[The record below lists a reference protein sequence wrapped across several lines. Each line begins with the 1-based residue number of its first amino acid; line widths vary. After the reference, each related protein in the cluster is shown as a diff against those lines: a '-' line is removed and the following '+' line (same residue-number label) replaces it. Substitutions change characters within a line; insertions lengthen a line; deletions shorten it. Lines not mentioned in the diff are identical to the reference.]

1 MIAETPPPLESKFA
15 KVNGINLHYV
25 SAGHGR
31 PIIFVHGFPEF
42 WRAWEDQLL
51 AFSND
56 RRAIA
61 LDMRGYNLSDKPQ
74 GVDAYAIPQL
84 VEDLRQFIGSLGLG
98 PVALVAH
105 DWGGVCAWAF
115 AARHPEYL
123 EKLVIINSPH
133 PATLAR
139 ELRANP
145 AQREAMSYTLL
156 FRSERSEALLSERD
170 FARLARMFESWEIGG
185 RPLESAIVVAY
196 KKAWSEPGALRSALN
211 YYRATD
217 LHPPAPGQPGVAGMN
232 FDSRQT
238 IVRVPT
244 QVIWGEKDA
253 ALLTGLLDGL
263 EEYVPKLRIDRIA
276 DGTHWV
282 VHEFPDRVNR
292 LIRDFLSNRD

>member
-1 MIAETPPPLESKFA
+1 MIAETSPPLESKFI
-15 KVNGINLHYV
+15 KVNGINLHFV
-25 SAGHGR
+25 SAGSGR

-42 WRAWEDQLL
+42 WRAWEDQLRV
-51 AFSND
+51 FSND
-56 RRAIA
+56 RHAIA

-74 GVDAYAIPQL
+74 GVDAYAITKL
-84 VEDLRQFIGSLGLG
+84 VEDLRQFIDLLGQG
-98 PVALVAH
+98 PVVLVAH

-123 EKLVIINSPH
+123 ERLVIINSPH

-139 ELRANP
+139 ELRDNP

-156 FRSERSEALLSERD
+156 FRSERGEAVLSEQD
-170 FARLARMFESWEIGG
+170 FARLARMFETWEIGG
-185 RPLESAIVVAY
+185 RPLDPAIVAAY
-196 KKAWSEPGALRSALN
+196 KKAWSRPGALTSTLN

-232 FDSRQT
+232 IDLRRT

-263 EEYVPKLRIDRIA
+263 EEYVPKLRVRPHCRRHA
-276 DGTHWV
+276 LGR
-282 VHEFPDRVNR
+282 PRVSR
-292 LIRDFLSNRD
+292 PG